1 MDMNINT
8 SNSYVVNE
16 EAQIPLHLRDRVPFV
31 LGNTEAILR
40 LPEAQTLDSDG
51 RVKLLG
57 SIEFQTQITP
67 GRLTDV
73 CDPDELFKPEMRLT
87 HRFRCVY
94 DPDIQRGVKD
104 ADTARP
110 KEFLNQANIKSMM
123 QDIEQN
129 RFECPQLM
137 WNLRA
142 SETVWVYVRT
152 LKSLRIYE
160 GVATRP
166 DTNHRHHA
174 IVGMQRK
181 YLDWVKNTGSTVW
194 GDYNPHRAYGLVI
207 YTDSAQGEGHRFY
220 VYNFKGWRVSTSTA
234 HYIES
239 KTDAPQ
245 LHSRL
250 ARELMESSGILT
262 VKNVEVLSNQHTRNS
277 AKMITFGTLVD
288 ALKGAFPGLTEDNH
302 DATLNYLIT
311 FLDELHKA
319 RPNEISLLS
328 VAQRQAVREA
338 TVADQAVLWHA
349 YFKVAARLR
358 DLGISDIDAFL
369 AALQTQVECTLP
381 DDTKVPVDILSRQN
395 AAWQKAGVIAPGK
408 TGPRVVN
415 NRQAREGACEYL
427 CELMQIPAKGKA
439 ASGAAPAVV
448 PETDEGDDDATA
460 DVAAN

>member
-1 MDMNINT
+1 MSASANT
-8 SNSYVVNE
+8 SNSYVIE
-16 EAQIPLHLRDRVPFV
+16 EESQLPLHLRDRVPFV

-51 RVKLLG
+51 RVVLLG

-104 ADTARP
+104 GDTARP
-110 KEFLNQANIKSMM
+110 KEFLNQANINSMM

-142 SETVWVYVRT
+142 GETVWVYVRS
-152 LKSLRIYE
+152 LKALRIYE

-245 LHSRL
+245 LHSKL

-288 ALKGAFPGLTEDNH
+288 ALRGAFPGLTEDNH
-302 DATLNYLIT
+302 ETTLKYLIT
-311 FLDELHKA
+311 FMDNLHKV

-328 VAQRQAVREA
+328 VAQRRAVREA
-338 TVADQAVLWHA
+338 TVADQSVLWHA
-349 YFKVAARLR
+349 YFKVAARLQES
-358 DLGISDIDAFL
+358 GASDIEEQL
-369 AALQTQVECTLP
+369 RALQSQVEYA
-381 DDTKVPVDILSRQN
+381 VPGGTRISTDVLSRN
-395 AAWQKAGVIAPGK
+395 NPAWQKAGVIAPGK

-427 CELMQIPAKGKA
+427 YDLMGIPTKGKLTIDNA
-439 ASGAAPAVV
+439 
-448 PETDEGDDDATA
+448 PETSESDDDTPSATL
-460 DVAAN
+460 AAL